1 MTVPPDASDN
11 VENKAKGT
19 IRSTVVQAGNVH
31 GDINVLSVARGW
43 LIAGVAALVLIA
55 GGVTAMATGAFRTVA
70 TDSPQSSP
78 APVAS
83 SSSPAD
89 GTSSPALR
97 TTTTPDQVRQPPS
110 TRTPEVTPKPVPP
123 PPPPSSVHKQG
134 TADAL
139 TPTEGIDLDDAERH
153 PDQNTAGVDISFS
166 ASVEHLNAMDGKG
179 VGAITV
185 LPEAGPAERSRCA
198 RASGYAR
205 QQGGMTGLAAGRNI
219 CVKTSEERYSM
230 LTITVPAK
238 TDQGTVSFSYVTWVG
253 TVTAGS

>member
-11 VENKAKGT
+11 VENTTKGT
-19 IRSTVVQAGNVH
+19 ILGTVVQAGIVHGGINVH
-31 GDINVLSVARGW
+31 SVPRGW
-43 LIAGVAALVLIA
+43 LIAGVAALALIA
-55 GGVTAMATGAFRTVA
+55 GGVTAMATGALRTVA
-70 TDSPQSSP
+70 IDSPQSSP

-83 SSSPAD
+83 SSSASPAG
-89 GTSSPALR
+89 GTSSPALP

-110 TRTPEVTPKPVPP
+110 TRAPEVTPKPVPP

-153 PDQNTAGVDISFS
+153 PDQNTPGVDISFS

-179 VGAITV
+179 IGAIAV
-185 LPEAGPAERSRCA
+185 LPEAGPAEPSRCV
-198 RASGYAR
+198 RAAGYAR

-238 TDQGTVSFSYVTWVG
+238 TDQGTVSFSYVTWG
-253 TVTAGS
+253 